1 MVDHHFGYII
11 KLEKKKK
18 KAFEI
23 LFFPSVSSTNFA
35 IVLLKFAQVLILKNE

>member
-1 MVDHHFGYII
+1 MDDCHFNYIT

-18 KAFEI
+18 KLLN
-23 LFFPSVSSTNFA
+23 LFFPNVSSTNFA